1 MKRLL
6 YIVLII
12 SVAGISCSTTG
23 VRKTARLEERAREGK
38 VIGNAIEN
46 DRYIINIERLY
57 TRGGFMVDMV
67 PGANFIAINNN
78 RARINVGYM
87 GRSYD
92 TMPIAAINMNGYIV
106 DKRVSPNKNGGY
118 TVNLKVKENNDIF
131 NLSMV
136 ISPGGKC
143 DVGIS
148 HPRIDHARYR
158 GEFRLQ

>member
-1 MKRLL
+1 
-6 YIVLII
+6 
-12 SVAGISCSTTG
+12 
-23 VRKTARLEERAREGK
+23 
-38 VIGNAIEN
+38 
-46 DRYIINIERLY
+46 
-57 TRGGFMVDMV
+57 MVDMV

-143 DVGIS
+143 DVGNNAFTLNS
-148 HPRIDHARYR
+148 PAVYPV
-158 GEFRLQ
+158 EFGNRKFQ